1 MAFKMNPFIANPG
14 ICTPVYSCN
23 MVSGPSLDLCAK
35 ADGTT
40 QGVFSVITGNYE
52 FYSTDMAK
60 YPPGDYT
67 FEITATLGSISK
79 KITFVMTLV
88 DPCPTTTLTI
98 NSPFVPK
105 LYTLRDPQI
114 DQSWNINSIVS
125 KATAVD
131 CGPLAVDFFND
142 DATESSLDT
151 SIFADIRVN
160 TGDFKF
166 INLYTE
172 DTSKK
177 GTYPIKFRAY
187 YTEYIS
193 NVVTLP
199 NAFVTTIIDPCD
211 KPTSVQSPSALT
223 NQEYTITQ
231 NPVFYTV
238 PVYTADPSW
247 CAIRYTYTV
256 TDSDG
261 NVVNS
266 ITSDSLLS
274 FDDLNRVFT
283 IENKSNLDLSGSASK
298 TYKIEVTG
306 TAGNVIPT
314 SSKASFDLT
323 AKNPC
328 INPAFVSI
336 SAPAFL
342 ND

>member
-1 MAFKMNPFIANPG
+1 MAFQMNPFIANPG

-23 MVSGPSLDLCAK
+23 MVLGPRLDLCAK

-52 FYSTDMAK
+52 FYSSDMAN

-67 FEITATLGSISK
+67 FEVTATLGSISN

-142 DATESSLDT
+142 DATKSSLDA
-151 SIFADIRVN
+151 SIFGDIRVT

-187 YTEYIS
+187 YTKYIL

-199 NAFVTTIIDPCD
+199 NAFITTIVDPCD
-211 KPTSVQSPSALT
+211 KPKSV
-223 NQEYTITQ
+223 
-231 NPVFYTV
+231 
-238 PVYTADPSW
+238 
-247 CAIRYTYTV
+247 
-256 TDSDG
+256 
-261 NVVNS
+261 
-266 ITSDSLLS
+266 
-274 FDDLNRVFT
+274 
-283 IENKSNLDLSGSASK
+283 
-298 TYKIEVTG
+298 
-306 TAGNVIPT
+306 
-314 SSKASFDLT
+314 
-323 AKNPC
+323 
-328 INPAFVSI
+328 
-336 SAPAFL
+336 
-342 ND
+342 